1 MVGLLLTNTFLQC
14 CIGKSC
20 FISEGLVKF
29 DDEIVF
35 EIVRY
40 TAAVFGRI
48 TDNFVFFRD
57 HFDIGT
63 FVKRIHYDI
72 RMFIFRESKTKHGG
86 TICRCQLGLHI
97 MFRQIDFVV
106 IRFCDLTFVREPAGT
121 FILVKFRSADNRHDR
136 KLPVIIDP
144 GAWLMSLFKTAYFIS
159 GIGIS
164 PSVPHLTGLRCPEIH
179 TPRTCYSRIGV
190 TGR

>member
-1 MVGLLLTNTFLQC
+1 MYNLTFRRLETDNGTDMVGLLLTNTFLQC

-72 RMFIFRESKTKHGG
+72 RMFIFRESEAEKDSA
-86 TICRCQLGLHI
+86 
-97 MFRQIDFVV
+97 FR
-106 IRFCDLTFVREPAGT
+106 RGHL
-121 FILVKFRSADNRHDR
+121 RHDLSVSTR
-136 KLPVIIDP
+136 SSHHVPPDRLRSNTVLRSHFCERTSWHVYP
-144 GAWLMSLFKTAYFIS
+144 GQIQERRQPA
-159 GIGIS
+159 
-164 PSVPHLTGLRCPEIH
+164 
-179 TPRTCYSRIGV
+179 
-190 TGR
+190 